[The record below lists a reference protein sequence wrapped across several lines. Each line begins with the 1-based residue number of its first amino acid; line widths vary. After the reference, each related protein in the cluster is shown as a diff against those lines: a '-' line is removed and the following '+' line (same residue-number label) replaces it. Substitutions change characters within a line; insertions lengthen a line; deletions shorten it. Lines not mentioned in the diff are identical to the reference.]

1 MNPAELLTPDR
12 VRCGAELS
20 SKKRVLEALGELLEP
35 EEGGPSEPTA
45 QQVFE
50 SLIGRERLGSTGL
63 GKGVAL
69 PHARAAGIERPVA
82 ALMTLRQPVA
92 FDAIDHQPVDVVLAL
107 LVPEQSVD
115 EHLRILSSLAELFS
129 DTELCERLRQ
139 CTSAQE
145 LYHELESWQ
154 PRPVS

>member
-1 MNPAELLTPDR
+1 MNPAQLVTLDR
-12 VRCGAELS
+12 VRCGAEIS
-20 SKKRVLEALGELLEP
+20 SKKRALEALGELLEP
-35 EEGGPSEPTA
+35 EEGEPTA

-69 PHARAAGIERPVA
+69 PHARVAGIEGPVA
-82 ALMTLRQPVA
+82 ALMTLTQAVP

-129 DTELCERLRQ
+129 DPDLCQRLRQ
-139 CTSAQE
+139 CTTDQDLYQE
-145 LYHELESWQ
+145 LEHWQ
-154 PRPVS
+154 PRPAP

>member
-1 MNPAELLTPDR
+1 MNPAQLLSPDR
-12 VRCGAELS
+12 VRCGAEIS
-20 SKKRVLEALGELLEP
+20 SKKRALEALGELLEP
-35 EEGGPSEPTA
+35 EEGEPTA

-69 PHARAAGIERPVA
+69 PHARVAGIEEPVA
-82 ALMTLRQPVA
+82 ALMTLGQPVS

-129 DTELCERLRQ
+129 DSELCERLRQ
-139 CTSAQE
+139 CRTDRELYQE
-145 LYHELESWQ
+145 LENWQ
-154 PRPVS
+154 PRPAP